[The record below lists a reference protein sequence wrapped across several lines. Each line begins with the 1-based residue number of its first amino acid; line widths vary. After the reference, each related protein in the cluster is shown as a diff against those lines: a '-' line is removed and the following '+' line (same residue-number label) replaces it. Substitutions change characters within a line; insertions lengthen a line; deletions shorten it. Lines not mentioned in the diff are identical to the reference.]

1 MTENIRPYFLFS
13 LGFHLC
19 LILLLLLVKGP
30 RAAEVVPRRVV
41 IEFSQSRERTLPA
54 VVPEQTRL
62 PDLAPQEL
70 AESLKMQ
77 GPRTLAIPG
86 TKSTVVSP
94 QPKLSIGGERL
105 TYATAEKPLLPQ
117 PSSPAAAPRL
127 PAQLPVKELATPP
140 ALTQAEESG
149 FTEAGALEW
158 RGRERKVLRAV
169 RPEFPEVLRQEGL
182 GVDVEA
188 SFTVAPNGQVTEV
201 DITRSSGYASV
212 DRAVVR
218 ALKNYLFEPSDI
230 GQDDVGVQRFSYRLE
245 RSN

>member
-1 MTENIRPYFLFS
+1 MAPELPSVRADVPAPEE
-13 LGFHLC
+13 
-19 LILLLLLVKGP
+19 LL
-30 RAAEVVPRRVV
+30 A
-41 IEFSQSRERTLPA
+41 
-54 VVPEQTRL
+54 
-62 PDLAPQEL
+62 D
-70 AESLKMQ
+70 
-77 GPRTLAIPG
+77 IPG
-86 TKSTVVSP
+86 LDAPPAAVGAS
-94 QPKLSIGGERL
+94 L
-105 TYATAEKPLLPQ
+105 
-117 PSSPAAAPRL
+117 SPAAATVEQERRYL
-127 PAQLPVKELATPP
+127 Q
-140 ALTQAEESG
+140 S
-149 FTEAGALEW
+149 GALEW